1 MGRIPDARKKEN
13 ADMAEIRERTNEI
26 AREG

>member
-1 MGRIPDARKKEN
+1 MARIRDARKKEN
-13 ADMAEIRERTNEI
+13 ADMEEIRERTNEI